1 MSKPVVFGPTFP
13 LPIAPVSQGT
23 TAFNQTGSW
32 RYLKPQYANKVPPC
46 QAGCPTAMPIE
57 KVMGLLEK
65 GKLQQAAREILQE
78 NPFPGI
84 CGRVCYHPCETAC
97 NRGRFDSPLA
107 IQLVERFVADQMTDA
122 CAQSEQA
129 NQKSDSIAVIGS
141 GPAGMAAAYFLRL
154 LGYEVTVFEAE
165 NQLGGILRY
174 GIPPYRLPRAVLD
187 HELNRIVALGVKVEK
202 GVRVGRDIPWSEL
215 RGFDARFLA
224 PGLGKSR
231 KLGIPGEEA
240 DNVESGLDF
249 LRRFNTGGP
258 RHIGKRLIVVGGGNT
273 AIDVVRTAVRAGC
286 KDVNL
291 LYRRTKA
298 EMPALAGE
306 VDEADREGVTM
317 SFLTQPTQF
326 IADEANRVVAL
337 QVVRMQLTE
346 PDESKRARPVPI
358 DGSERLIDTDH
369 VVIAVGETEHETAM
383 PNDGDLSRE
392 QHVSFIRSTSNGRFY
407 TGGDLSNDQL
417 TVVTAIA
424 SGKRAAIA
432 IDAELRGPDPDWKA
446 LQVAGGGLSFARYRG
461 KDGNER
467 GNDRTIGI
475 EGINPDYFEK
485 QERAR
490 TPRLSVKE
498 RVSGFEEVNL
508 GLSLNAAIAESKR
521 CFHCG
526 VCTACDNCF
535 IFCPDAAVVK
545 NSDNTFDIRYE
556 YCKGCGICVT
566 ECPRGAMEMIPEE
579 GETIPEEGDV
589 K

>member
-1 MSKPVVFGPTFP
+1 VSKPVVFGPSFP
-13 LPIAPVSQGT
+13 LPIAPISQGT

-32 RYLKPQYANKVPPC
+32 RYLKPRYANKVPPC
-46 QAGCPTAMPIE
+46 RVGCPTAMPIE
-57 KVMGLLEK
+57 RVMGLVER
-65 GKLQQAAREILQE
+65 GNLQQAAREILEE

-107 IQLVERFVADQMTDA
+107 IQLVERFVADQTTDL
-122 CAQSEQA
+122 CVQSEQA
-129 NQKSDSIAVIGS
+129 NQKNEAIAVIGS

-154 LGYEVTVFEAE
+154 LGYAVTLFEAE

-187 HELNRIVALGVKVEK
+187 QELNRIVALGAKAET
-202 GVRVGRDIPWSEL
+202 GVRVGQDMPWSEL

-231 KLGIPGEEA
+231 KLGIPGEDAE
-240 DNVESGLDF
+240 NVESGLDF

-273 AIDVVRTAVRAGC
+273 AIDVVRTAIRAGC
-286 KDVNL
+286 TDVNL

-317 SFLTQPTQF
+317 SFLTQPIQLIDDGT
-326 IADEANRVVAL
+326 NRVVAL

-346 PDESKRARPVPI
+346 PDESKRARPRPI
-358 DGSERLIDTDH
+358 AGSERVIDTDH

-383 PNDGDLSRE
+383 PTDGALSRE
-392 QHVSFIRSTSNGRFY
+392 QFAPLVRSTSDGNFY
-407 TGGDLSNDQL
+407 AGGDLSNDQL

-432 IDAELRGPDPDWKA
+432 IDAELRGLDPDWKA
-446 LQVAGGGLSFARYRG
+446 LQVAGGGLSFARYRR
-461 KDGNER
+461 KDGNEQ
-467 GNDRTIGI
+467 GHNQTIGI
-475 EGINPDYFEK
+475 ERINPDYFEN

-490 TPRLSVKE
+490 TPRLSVRA
-498 RVSGFEEVNL
+498 RVAGFEEVNL
-508 GLSLNAAIAESKR
+508 GFSQNAAIAESKR

-545 NSDNTFDIRYE
+545 NPDNTFHIRYE

-566 ECPRGAMEMIPEE
+566 ECPRGAMEMVSEE
-579 GETIPEEGDV
+579 ADTNE
-589 K
+589 